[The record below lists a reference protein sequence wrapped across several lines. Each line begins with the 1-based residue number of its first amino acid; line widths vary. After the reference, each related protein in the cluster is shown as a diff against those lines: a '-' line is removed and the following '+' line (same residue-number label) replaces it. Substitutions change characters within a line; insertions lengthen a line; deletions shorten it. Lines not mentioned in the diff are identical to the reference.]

1 MPRSAFSLWCRGGWD
16 WSLSPPDLL
25 CASESA
31 VVAPGAAG
39 RFLVRQVRQAG
50 AARRL
55 LGTILESRRTFRPSR
70 APSDTERPKQCPET
84 SEPPRRATR
93 QPDQIGDPPIDGVAT
108 VDEDR
113 SATNAVRPASG
124 AARGRRARPVKA
136 AGAATAPSAQ
146 QRAGATKRLDGPET
160 SAPSPQWIRPAARR
174 GMVALGAP
182 QHGRPRP
189 PTLPSRDTRRFL
201 GAILESRRTIVTS
214 RAPSD
219 TEKPKQ
225 CPETPRARR
234 LRPAGVPPAGGRGTF
249 GPSGAPSCT
258 EKAKYRPETPRARR
272 RPGHQPGP
280 PQLRSE
286 RSRYRSIAALAQEVL
301 GFRSDATISWF
312 SRTAGSS
319 RICNDR
325 PRWASARRRSPR
337 S

>member
-1 MPRSAFSLWCRGGWD
+1 MPRSAFFVVVPGWVGLFAQPTRSVVCIRICGRCAGGGG
-16 WSLSPPDLL
+16 
-25 CASESA
+25 A
-31 VVAPGAAG
+31 VLGQTG
-39 RFLVRQVRQAG
+39 QAG

-174 GMVALGAP
+174 GMVAAWRPTARAPTSPDLAQLSRHPALSRRHFGISAHNRDLQGAFRHRETKTVPRNAPGAP
-182 QHGRPRP
+182 PE
-189 PTLPSRDTRRFL
+189 TRR
-201 GAILESRRTIVTS
+201 S
-214 RAPSD
+214 
-219 TEKPKQ
+219 
-225 CPETPRARR
+225 
-234 LRPAGVPPAGGRGTF
+234 PAGGWTRTFRAIRG
-249 GPSGAPSCT
+249 AIV
-258 EKAKYRPETPRARR
+258 
-272 RPGHQPGP
+272 H
-280 PQLRSE
+280 
-286 RSRYRSIAALAQEVL
+286 
-301 GFRSDATISWF
+301 
-312 SRTAGSS
+312 
-319 RICNDR
+319 
-325 PRWASARRRSPR
+325 
-337 S
+337 